1 VSLESKLLGRKKI
14 KPWGVAVL
22 SAVSVGLPTVP
33 AFAENS
39 FGLYYIVTCAAC
51 AAAASFFTL
60 HTSTKRVETERSS
73 VLEHALEPL
82 SCLMGKIL
90 VDPAEFEERRD
101 TVLKRLVETAAELAH
116 ADAASA
122 LYWLTAD
129 DTELHLAF
137 ANEQAGQRHFQ
148 DKFSRGAE
156 KDSFLI
162 EAALSV
168 AGRSVHDVR
177 KDPDRGRIYVADD
190 CRSAIFMPVRA
201 GGVQQGLLMIQAHK
215 PGHIPKNFRD
225 DKRFKTIVHLIGVV
239 REMKKPDVALR
250 ANVPGQNK
258 PPVSD
263 PEGMAS

>member
-1 VSLESKLLGRKKI
+1 MSLESKLLGRKKI

-39 FGLYYIVTCAAC
+39 FGTYYIVTCAAC

-60 HTSTKRVETERSS
+60 HTSTKRVETERSV

-90 VDPAEFEERRD
+90 VDPAEFEEKRD
-101 TVLKRLVETAAELAH
+101 LVLKRLVETAAELAH
-116 ADAASA
+116 ADAASG
-122 LYWLTAD
+122 LYWLTAEGS
-129 DTELHLAF
+129 ELHLDCV
-137 ANEQAGQRHFQ
+137 NEQATQRHFQ

-162 EAALSV
+162 EAALSA

-177 KDPDRGRIYVADD
+177 KDPDRGRIYMADD
-190 CRSAIFMPVRA
+190 CRSAVFMPVRA
-201 GGVQQGLLMIQAHK
+201 GGVQHGLLMIQAHK

-225 DKRFKTIVHLIGVV
+225 DKRFRTVVNLISVI
-239 REMKKPDVALR
+239 REMKKPDVSVR
-250 ANVPGQNK
+250 ATVPGQNK
-258 PPVSD
+258 PPVND
-263 PEGMAS
+263 PEGTSL

>member
-1 VSLESKLLGRKKI
+1 MSLRSKLLGRKKI
-14 KPWGVAVL
+14 KPWGVAAL

-39 FGLYYIVTCAAC
+39 LGPYYIGTCAIC
-51 AAAASFFTL
+51 AAVASFFTL

-90 VDPAEFEERRD
+90 VDPAEFDERRD

-122 LYWLTAD
+122 LYWLTAEGA
-129 DTELHLAF
+129 ELHLAF
-137 ANEQAGQRHFQ
+137 ANEQAVQRHFQ

-156 KDSFLI
+156 KDSFLV

-168 AGRSVHDVR
+168 AGRSVHDIR
-177 KDPDRGRIYVADD
+177 KDPDRGRIYMADD
-190 CRSAIFMPVRA
+190 CRGAVFVPVRA
-201 GGVQQGLLMIQAHK
+201 GGVQQGLLMIQTRK
-215 PGHIPKNFRD
+215 SGHIPPNFRE
-225 DKRFKTIVHLIGVV
+225 DKRFKTIVHLIGAV
-239 REMKKPDVALR
+239 REMKKPDTPLR
-250 ANVPGQNK
+250 ATVPGQNNTTVNDAEATS
-258 PPVSD
+258 P
-263 PEGMAS
+263 